1 MTATPAPEGFKF
13 SKGHDPA
20 ALNTALAIKDRNQ
33 RQAAVNKL
41 TLKGGRRL
49 VSPQAG
55 VLVTGDSPVPGSPE
69 NMSPRTAAELAEL
82 GLRFLLADVPL
93 SELANHPIA
102 IRGAQMLKEFGIP
115 RMLYGEGPDGLFRM
129 NAERVSADRV
139 GRISGAWIPTGWGE
153 PFSFHAFRRLGAYGA
168 TEAEWKALQ
177 DGNITRR
184 QEMSPCTH
192 PITTGRD
199 IASLAHQDPP
209 ISIGDCVTRILLAHN
224 AKFSTR
230 APLTPNEQ
238 AFVSPG
244 GVWELPCANG
254 IAALPAGQQ
263 GWRLKFRDYRRA
275 RPEELWPMAVRG
287 ELHESFLRL
296 AGWLVEPVG
305 PYLPLGYAE
314 GCPLHSDDPSG
325 HAISAGVWITLLKA
339 WFADGPVPSL
349 SIQNLHAE
357 IDLMGWHQADG
368 RAWARIHT
376 RRSLTAGLRIG
387 EQHALAYLRQQNA
400 TSPQPLGATS
410 FIGVDGKLIEL
421 EGT

>member
-20 ALNTALAIKDRNQ
+20 ALNAALAIKDRNQ
-33 RQAAVNKL
+33 RQEAVNKL
-41 TLKGGRRL
+41 TLKGGRKL

-55 VLVTGDSPVPGSPE
+55 VMVTGDPPVTGSPE
-69 NMSPRTAAELAEL
+69 NKSQRTAAELAEL
-82 GLRFLLADVPL
+82 GLRYLLRDVRL
-93 SELANHPIA
+93 DELATHPDA
-102 IRGAQMLKEFGIP
+102 IRGAQMLADFGIP
-115 RMLYGEGPDGLFRM
+115 RMVYGEGPDGLFRM
-129 NAERVSADRV
+129 NGERVGADRV
-139 GRISGAWIPTGWGE
+139 GRLSQAWIPTGWGE
-153 PFSFHAFRRLGAYGA
+153 PFTFKSYRRLGAYGV

-177 DGNITRR
+177 DGNIPRR
-184 QEMSPCTH
+184 QEMSASTV
-192 PITTGRD
+192 PISTGRD

-224 AKFSTR
+224 APFSSR
-230 APLTPNEQ
+230 APLTTNEQ

-244 GVWELPCANG
+244 GVWELQCANG
-254 IAALPAGQQ
+254 IAALPAGQV
-263 GWRLKFRDYRRA
+263 GWRLKFRDNRRA

-287 ELHESFLRL
+287 ELNESFLRL
-296 AGWLVEPVG
+296 AGWIVDRVG
-305 PYLPLGYAE
+305 QYLPMAYAE

-325 HAISAGVWITLLKA
+325 HAISAGVWITICKA

-349 SIQNLHAE
+349 SIQRLHEE
-357 IDLMGWHQADG
+357 IDLMGWHQTDG
-368 RAWARIHT
+368 RAWAGIHT